1 MVWVKFTGDFRFK
14 PRPTVTQFFP
24 KGLVMNVTTPCADA
38 AKAAGKAEEVEK
50 PKRNAKASA
59 AEPEAGTEENGG

>member
-38 AKAAGKAEEVEK
+38 AKAAGKAEDVEK
-50 PKRNAKASA
+50 PKRQSKK
-59 AEPEAGTEENGG
+59 AEPDAGADENGG